1 MISVVELVS
10 NFAIYII
17 QTLGYWGVF
26 IGMTLESACIPIP
39 SEIIMPFSGFVV
51 WQGTTNMTLL
61 GITLVGAIGNLIGSL
76 IAYFVGLKGGRPF
89 LEKYGRY
96 VFISHSKL
104 ELADRWFERYGWE
117 AVLISRMLPVIRT
130 FISLPAGIANMDLK
144 KFSLYTFL
152 GSLPW
157 SFILAY
163 IGVQLGPNW
172 DTIESYFH
180 IMDIG
185 VFIGIVG
192 LIVYLF
198 LSYRSKSKP
207 SNKELPEKQIENRKI
222 RDDYE

>member
-1 MISVVELVS
+1 MISVVEIVS

-17 QTLGYWGVF
+17 QTMGYWGVF

-39 SEIIMPFSGFVV
+39 SEIIMPFSGYVV

-61 GITLVGAIGNLIGSL
+61 GITLVGAVGNLIGSL

-89 LEKYGRY
+89 LEKYGKY
-96 VFISHSKL
+96 IFISHSKL

-157 SFILAY
+157 SFALAY

-172 DTIESYFH
+172 GVIESYFH

-192 LIVYLF
+192 LIIYLV
-198 LSYRSKSKP
+198 LSYRSKSKTTI
-207 SNKELPEKQIENRKI
+207 SEPEKQSKNRKI
-222 RDDYE
+222 RDDH